1 MIKLKSTII
10 LLILLLSTSLFA
22 QDSFVRSGVIPV
34 PAIENGGF
42 GNIVSGLDLDGDG
55 KMEIYAVNDNW
66 GDSGN
71 ELIPRIYKYEN
82 NGGTWDSVWSATL
95 EIPLQNTWPALATAD
110 LDGDGKG
117 EIIWG
122 PVNNTSDANLN
133 PPRVVVFETPGDGS
147 DIMGIPDGS
156 GNYKPN
162 SAWSMI
168 DEEKANLRPFTWF
181 VKDVDSDGVAEIV
194 FADRVTKFYIGI
206 ISVDNIPDNGDASET
221 WTLEFKGL
229 GNNPEFVRSA
239 AIMASKNEP
248 GGFGNIIGGLDLDGD
263 GNLEIYAV
271 NDNWNDAA
279 DELIPRIYKFEWN
292 GHDWAEVW
300 MTELGIPA
308 QNTWPALTTGDL
320 DKDGKGELI
329 WGPVN
334 ATDAVTNPTPPRVV
348 IFEAAGDGSD
358 VLGVADG
365 NMYKPNASWTIVPD
379 SSENERP
386 FKWVLTDLDQDGK
399 QEIAYSGRAGMKFGI
414 ISVDNIPDN
423 ADGSE
428 NWSLVASSD
437 DAGAVVGSG
446 TQYDCA
452 VMNNTFYLISSS
464 GNVTPIKYESGAYV
478 TKNVQSGLLPGGS
491 WKSASVVDID
501 SNGVQEMVVGMW
513 SGGSIVRLL
522 QVDGDTLKAT
532 TIGDFGALG
541 STRLNGGS
549 SGDIDGD
556 GFIDFVYGSRS
567 GYSTQNAAVYRL
579 KYLGGDIT
587 SIDNYEE
594 SIIDSLYYEAGGQF
608 DVVNVA
614 DIDGDGNAEVMY
626 SGVPRGIEGTP
637 IPIIVVDYS
646 TGNVGSGTKYDV
658 NVIGNTVYGFD
669 GSGNVFSVKYTN
681 NKWQVLP
688 TLKGAVGTAGSFKG
702 SASADIDGDGIDE
715 IVVGAW
721 GSSGTG
727 DVYLLQQTG
736 GGLKSTK
743 IADLGDLGA
752 VQLNG
757 AAAGDIDADGFM
769 DFVFGSRGSLGAI
782 YRLEYRGGDI
792 TDPAN
797 YAADKID
804 ELGVAAANQAD
815 IISIGNLDDDADLE
829 IAYSGIPRD
838 GALFPITI
846 LDLQKV
852 QAETIAAVKVDANGD
867 FIADRVGE
875 VVTVQGVVI
884 SPTIN
889 SLFSLSINIQD
900 ATGGINIYSSVDSI
914 YTNVGDLL
922 LITGA
927 VDNFNGLTEI
937 VVAAKE
943 DIIRVGA
950 GTVPDPKVV
959 TAAELVA
966 NGEKYES
973 TLVKI
978 KALANSGNGDA
989 WPAAGSNAN
998 INVWDGYTN
1007 FTMRVDKD
1015 LDLAGQTEPV
1025 YPIDLVGVATQY
1037 STATPP
1043 NNGYQVIPRYYTDI
1057 AQNVA
1062 AAPSPYFFFT
1072 DETRAY
1078 DNSVLEVTDSA
1089 GAYTMSWHPTVD
1101 FNGQSLIYQFVVIN
1115 PETGASLSEKLSNSN
1130 GADTTITFSGVDLV
1144 KLIQK
1149 TGTDSLAV
1157 KLALRTVST
1166 NPAEGII
1173 SSVDTLM
1180 VTFIDKATGI
1190 LGEGFIPKE
1199 FFVDQNYPN
1208 PFNPSTTIQFGL
1220 PAQAEVNLIIYD
1232 ILGREVAR
1240 LVNNQVM
1247 SAGVYKFSFNA
1258 SQLASGT
1265 YIYRLQA
1272 DKKVEVKKML
1282 LLK

>member
-399 QEIAYSGRAGMKFGI
+399 QEITYSGRAGMKFGI

-428 NWSLVASSD
+428 NWSLVASSKD
-437 DAGAVVGSG
+437 VGVVVGSG

-452 VMNNTFYLISSS
+452 VMNNTFYLISST
-464 GNVTPIKYESGAYV
+464 GNVTTIKYESGAYV
-478 TKNVQSGLLPGGS
+478 TKSVQSGLLPGGS

-513 SGGSIVRLL
+513 LGGSVVRLL

-549 SGDIDGD
+549 AGDIDGD
-556 GFIDFVYGSRS
+556 GFLDFVFGSRS
-567 GYSTQNAAVYRL
+567 GYSTQNGAVYRL

-792 TDPAN
+792 ADPAN

-804 ELGVAAANQAD
+804 ELGVVAANQAD
-815 IISIGNLDDDADLE
+815 IISIGNLDNDADLE

-852 QAETIAAVKVDANGD
+852 QAETIAAVKVDADGD
-867 FIADRVGE
+867 FVADRKDEYVVIKG
-875 VVTVQGVVI
+875 VVTTPDLNLSSSSSISFYVQ
-884 SPTIN
+884 
-889 SLFSLSINIQD
+889 D
-900 ATGGINIYSSVDSI
+900 ETGGINIYAKPKL
-914 YTNVGDLL
+914 TPALAVGDLIQ
-922 LITGA
+922 ITGKVA
-927 VDNFNGLTEI
+927 MYNGLTELEVFGADTNI
-937 VVAAKE
+937 V
-943 DIIRVGA
+943 RLGL
-950 GTVPDPKVV
+950 GTVPSPVV
-959 TAAELVA
+959 ISASDLLS
-966 NGEKYES
+966 NGEKYEGS
-973 TLVKI
+973 LIQINAVAATDSSDSWPLVTK
-978 KALANSGNGDA
+978 D
-989 WPAAGSNAN
+989 AN
-998 INVWDGYTN
+998 ITLWDGYMY

-1015 LDLAGQTEPV
+1015 TDIDDLAEPI
-1025 YPIDLVGVATQY
+1025 YPANVIGVATQFDAKAPY
-1037 STATPP
+1037 DSA
-1043 NNGYQVIPRYYTDI
+1043 YQITPRYYTDI
-1057 AQNVA
+1057 IQNVPA
-1062 AAPSPYFFFT
+1062 PPSPYFFFT
-1072 DETRAY
+1072 DETAALY
-1078 DNSVLEVTDSA
+1078 DGQTVQVTAADQQFLFNWNHA
-1089 GAYTMSWHPTVD
+1089 VD
-1101 FNGQSLIYQFVVIN
+1101 LNGDALIYQLRMLVDGATKDYNVADSFAVL
-1115 PETGASLSEKLSNSN
+1115 TGQQIITALSNTN
-1130 GADTTITFSGVDLV
+1130 QTVQFT
-1144 KLIQK
+1144 
-1149 TGTDSLAV
+1149 
-1157 KLALRTVST
+1157 LRTKGSESALV
-1166 NPAEGII
+1166 
-1173 SSVDTLM
+1173 SSVDTM
-1180 VTFIDKATGI
+1180 DVTFDIVVGVN
-1190 LGEGFIPKE
+1190 EENMIPKE

-1208 PFNPSTTIQFGL
+1208 PFNPSTTIKFGL